1 VTDLQ
6 QQVQELLDELV
17 SSGAERGLQ
26 VAVYQGGEQVVDAV
40 AGLADAATGRPVTA
54 GTPFYTYSV
63 VKCAT
68 STLVHMLV
76 ERGLF
81 GYDTRIAE
89 LWPEFAANGKE
100 RATVRHALTHSVGV
114 PAVPAGTTPED
125 LCDWPKMCQVIADS
139 TPWWEPGTRTGYH
152 AYTFGYI
159 AGEVIRRA
167 AGKPISQV
175 LLEEIATPLGV
186 ADELYFGMPAS
197 QIGRVARQEDVAGS
211 AEMMASM
218 PDDAPMFKAGPRAVW
233 PTAELGNRA
242 DILMAAI
249 PGGGKNTA
257 RAMARMLAALLG
269 EVDGVRLL
277 TPERL
282 REASAVA
289 IEGIDQIFGFP
300 TKWALRYSVDVPG
313 DPSASGHA
321 IGLGGVGGSYAYA
334 DLRTGTAVALG
345 KNRLSADFSVAE
357 RLAGIVAKGVTED

>member
-1 VTDLQ
+1 MTDLQ
-6 QQVQELLDELV
+6 KQVQELLDELV

-26 VAVYQGGEQVVDAV
+26 VAVYKDGEQIVDAV

-54 GTPFYTYSV
+54 DTPFYTYSV
-63 VKCAT
+63 VKSAA

-76 ERGLF
+76 ERGVF

-89 LWPEFAANGKE
+89 LWPEFAAHGKQH
-100 RATVRHALTHSVGV
+100 ATIRHALTHSVGV
-114 PAVPAGTTPED
+114 PGVPADTTPED
-125 LCDWPKMCQVIADS
+125 LCDWQKMCQVIADS
-139 TPWWEPGTRTGYH
+139 TLWWEPGTETGYH

-159 AGEVIRRA
+159 VGEVIRRA
-167 AGKPISQV
+167 TGKPISQV

-197 QIGRVARQEDVAGS
+197 QIGRVARQEDMEGS

-233 PTAELGNRA
+233 PNAEFGNRA
-242 DILMAAI
+242 DILMADI
-249 PGGGKNTA
+249 PAGGKSTA
-257 RAMARMLAALLG
+257 RAMARMLAAVVG

-289 IEGIDQIFGFP
+289 IEGIDQVFGFP
-300 TKWALRYSVDVPG
+300 TKWGLGYSVDVPG

-321 IGLGGVGGSYAYA
+321 IGLGGVGGSYGYA

-345 KNRLSADFSVAE
+345 KNRLAPDFSVSE
-357 RLAGIVAKGVTED
+357 RLAGLVAKEVAGS